1 MLVGRVEMNVFW
13 VIVVRTEEVEE
24 DEWAVAYNSACSLVV
39 KMKAAQLHPT
49 LCNPR
54 DCIPPGP
61 SVHGILQA

>member
-39 KMKAAQLHPT
+39 KMKAAHL
-49 LCNPR
+49 LFSKLLK
-54 DCIPPGP
+54 IM
-61 SVHGILQA
+61 